1 MTLANDILYGQMPD
15 FFAYVRAGESLDD
28 LDEYGFTP
36 LIETVLARRPDIT
49 KELLRL
55 GVRVNKPDIAGR
67 TALQWAVDNE
77 DLEMVQLLL
86 ENRADANAYTKQGFS
101 SLVYPLLRQN
111 NTLKQLLIKHGANLN
126 FAQDFIS
133 AKLLGHRFSLKGTVD
148 VATSPKEMIEV
159 DYEGFVLEFTVA
171 VIQNSLS
178 RFVNSFSARKWRD
191 EYPLL
196 KQVSHG
202 FELAQKILS
211 WQRQVTRQRRF
222 HEELKSI
229 ENEPFLILPA
239 ASRGHAMGFILYQD
253 WLAKID
259 RGENSLKEG
268 SVNIYQIGKRNRIN
282 AEFLDAFLFKKQPR
296 EFFHHGINQI
306 LGLKKIHSFPMD
318 AQVVGNC
325 SWANM
330 EACIAV
336 GHWML
341 SVYPYE
347 NLEPRHTVA
356 LYQDWL
362 DWDQDRALE
371 DIIDAYQSANKVRKA
386 SITSMLAAVLFQNL
400 DSHMGKDT
408 ERAEKILKTILH
420 PDYLYILKSYLDIY
434 CPLAEKTVH
443 GENLLRLLDNC
454 GYDSEQLQLSKK
466 P

>member
-1 MTLANDILYGQMPD
+1 MTLANDILYGQKPD
-15 FFAYVRAGESLDD
+15 FGAYVRAGDSLDD

-36 LIETVLARRPDIT
+36 LIESVLARRPEIT
-49 KELLRL
+49 KELLQL
-55 GVRVNKPDIAGR
+55 GVNVNKPDVAGR

-77 DLEMVQLLL
+77 DLDMVHLLL
-86 ENRADANAYTKQGFS
+86 DNRADANAYTKQGFS

-111 NTLKQLLIKHGANLN
+111 MPLKQLLIKHGANLN

-148 VATSPKEMIEV
+148 VATCSKEMIEV
-159 DYEGFVLEFTVA
+159 DFEGFVLEFTVA
-171 VIQNSLS
+171 VIQNSLA

-191 EYPLL
+191 EQTLL
-196 KQVSHG
+196 KQISNG
-202 FELAQKILS
+202 FEQAQKILS

-239 ASRGHAMGFILYQD
+239 ASRGHAIGFILFED

-268 SVNIYQIGKRNRIN
+268 SVNIYQVGKRNRIN

-296 EFFHHGINQI
+296 EFFHQGINQI
-306 LGLKKIHSFPMD
+306 LGLKKIHSFPMTS
-318 AQVVGNC
+318 QVVGNC

-330 EACIAV
+330 EACVAV

-347 NLEPRHTVA
+347 NLEPKYTVE
-356 LYQDWL
+356 LYKDWL
-362 DWDQDRALE
+362 NWDQDRALE
-371 DIIDAYQSANKVRKA
+371 DLMDAYQSANKVRKA

-400 DSHMGKDT
+400 DSYMTKDT

-434 CPLAEKTVH
+434 CPLTEKTVH
-443 GENLLRLLDNC
+443 GENLLHLLDNC
-454 GYDSEQLQLSKK
+454 GYDSERLHASQK